1 DGPAMVPTQVWP
13 ETAKSLLGEPS
24 VRAVIEPTVTTSP
37 AGTEKTRVVT
47 PEVLPT
53 ATPPKSTGPPGESD
67 CAEADASP
75 ASARKAER
83 MSRTSSRGRRGLR
96 AVWSSPQPAS
106 RPGTPACAPQPASWP
121 GTPAWRERAPLGV
134 CIPILHPAARELVLR
149 DGTVGRGVAP
159 EEFARER
166 ALPKKLSEKL
176 AAPGMM
182 CCSVGPWALSF
193 ARGG

>member
-1 DGPAMVPTQVWP
+1 
-13 ETAKSLLGEPS
+13 
-24 VRAVIEPTVTTSP
+24 
-37 AGTEKTRVVT
+37 
-47 PEVLPT
+47 
-53 ATPPKSTGPPGESD
+53 D

-96 AVWSSPQPAS
+96 AIWSS
-106 RPGTPACAPQPASWP
+106 PQPASWP

-149 DGTVGRGVAP
+149 DATVGRGVAP